1 MADPISVRPYRDSDL
16 NAVLEVLRRALGETP
31 LLKRTPELF
40 SWKHFDNPYGR
51 SIILLAE
58 SEGRIAGVR
67 AFMRWELVTPS
78 GRVVRCVR
86 AVDTATDP
94 DFQRRGLFRLLTTE
108 AVEVARS
115 EGVELIL
122 NTPNPKSGAGYLTMG
137 WQEVGPIGVLARPRL
152 RHLGGRTLGELLPS
166 ADETLP
172 GALPVSP
179 LLSAARRPRG
189 LRTVRTEEYLR
200 WRFTQHPTA
209 RYVQVEREGG
219 IAILRPNLR
228 AGRTEV
234 VVSDLFGPHPSAAV
248 RTAARQTRAAYL
260 VSWASRGSP
269 ERSALIR
276 GGLLPIP
283 KLQVLTLMA
292 RPLVDLG
299 LDVANPDTWDF
310 CLSDLELL

>member
-1 MADPISVRPYRDSDL
+1 MADPISVRPYQDHDL
-16 NAVLEVLRRALGETP
+16 PAVLEVLRRALGETP

-58 SEGRIAGVR
+58 SNGRIAGVR
-67 AFMRWELVTPS
+67 AFMRWELATPT
-78 GRVVRCVR
+78 GHVVRCVR

-94 DFQRRGLFRLLTTE
+94 DFQRRGVFRLLTTE

-122 NTPNPKSGAGYLTMG
+122 NTPNPRSGAGYLTMG

-152 RHLGGRTLGELLPS
+152 RYLGRRASGEEVPRPE
-166 ADETLP
+166 DILP
-172 GALPVSP
+172 GALPVSVP
-179 LLSAARRPRG
+179 TFAPRPPRG
-189 LRTVRTEEYLR
+189 LRTVRTEAYLR

-209 RYVQVEREGG
+209 RYVQMEREGG

-234 VVSDLFGPHPSAAV
+234 VVSDLFGPNPSAAV
-248 RTAARQTRAAYL
+248 SAAARLARASYL

-276 GGLLPIP
+276 GGLLPVP
-283 KLQVLTLMA
+283 RLQVLTLMA

-299 LDVANPDTWDF
+299 LDVANPDAWDF